1 MNSADPLSALKDI
14 VPAGEITWW
23 PLALGW
29 WVLIVLSV
37 AIIFA
42 VALWF
47 WRKHQSLTWKREALQ
62 EFDRL
67 HQRYFEYTSSIEKQ
81 ESNASEPTNNSEA
94 LKAASLLNS
103 ELSILL
109 KRILSSRKT
118 GSDVRALAT
127 NAWAET
133 LVKEIPVLSESEIRV
148 IAFGHYQNDVPR
160 LTNETF
166 TALRLWLTELS

>member
-23 PLALGW
+23 PLAPGW

-37 AIIFA
+37 AIIVGA
-42 VALWF
+42 ALWF
-47 WRKHQSLTWKREALQ
+47 RRKCQSLMWKREALQ

-67 HQRYFEYTSSIEKQ
+67 QKRYFEYTPNIGQQ
-81 ESNASEPTNNSEA
+81 ESNTSEPTKNSEA

-103 ELSILL
+103 ELSVLL
-109 KRILSSRKT
+109 KRVLSSQRT
-118 GSDVRALAT
+118 GNDVRALAT

-133 LVKEIPVLSESEIRV
+133 LVKQIPVLSESEIRV

-166 TALRLWLTELS
+166 TVLRLWLKGLS